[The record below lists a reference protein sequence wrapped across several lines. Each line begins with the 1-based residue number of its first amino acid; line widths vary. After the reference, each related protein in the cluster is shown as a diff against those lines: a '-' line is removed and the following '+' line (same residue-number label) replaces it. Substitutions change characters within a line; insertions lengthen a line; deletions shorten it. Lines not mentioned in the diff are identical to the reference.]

1 VTPLKEARLR
11 NPRHAFLSFLTF
23 AAILL
28 AMPRAH
34 AQQAASP
41 AGTVPVTTVVTVLG
55 PKYNA
60 PPPLGKQDIIVHSGK
75 TRVDATGWLPAQG
88 EHAGLELAI
97 VIDEAV
103 SSDIGA
109 QFKDLATFITDQQKS
124 TKVGLFYADN
134 GTIQAASQFNDDHVA
149 VAKTLRLPFG
159 RFGAYSSIYL
169 SLMDLIKRWPATGA
183 RREIL
188 LIADGIDRF
197 RGDFPTS
204 TDLESTVTRAETA
217 GIMIHTLYST
227 GVGRVARNM
236 FRSTMG
242 QSNLSKITD
251 ATGGEAFF
259 QGLQTPIS
267 FGPYLQQLDMVLRNQ
282 YWLTMAMPLSKKP
295 KGDLR
300 QFRVTTEQTNVEISS
315 AREVFVPGTPK

>member
-1 VTPLKEARLR
+1 VTALKEARLR
-11 NPRHAFLSFLTF
+11 NLRHAFLSFFIL
-23 AAILL
+23 AAILI
-28 AMPRAH
+28 ATPQAH

-60 PPPLGKQDIIVHSGK
+60 PPPLGKQDIIAHSGK
-75 TRVDATGWLPAQG
+75 ARVDVTGWLPAQG

-103 SSDIGA
+103 SSDIGG

-124 TKVGLFYADN
+124 TKVGLFYAND
-134 GTIQAASQFNDDHVA
+134 GTVQAASQFNDDHAA

-169 SLMDLIKRWPATGA
+169 SLLDLMKRWPATNA

-204 TDLESTVTRAETA
+204 TDLESTVTRAETE

-236 FRSTMG
+236 FRSNLG

-282 YWLTMAMPLSKKP
+282 YWLTMAMPRSKKP

-300 QFRVTTEQTNVEISS
+300 QFRATTEQSNVEISS

>member
-1 VTPLKEARLR
+1 MRYLVQTVFSLLV
-11 NPRHAFLSFLTF
+11 FT
-23 AAILL
+23 AILI
-28 AMPRAH
+28 AIPPAR

-55 PKYNA
+55 PKFNA
-60 PPPLGKQDIIVHSGK
+60 PPPLGKEDIIVHSGK
-75 TRVDATGWLPAQG
+75 ARMDVTGWLPAQG

-97 VIDEAV
+97 VIDDAV
-103 SSDIGA
+103 STDIGA
-109 QFKDLATFITDQQKS
+109 QFKDLATFITDQQKT
-124 TKVGLFYADN
+124 TKVGIFYADD
-134 GTIQAASQFNDDHVA
+134 GTIQAASQFNDDHAA
-149 VAKTLRLPFG
+149 VAKSLRLPIG
-159 RFGAYSSIYL
+159 RFAAYSSIYL
-169 SLMDLIKRWPATGA
+169 SMMDLIKRWPATRA

-204 TDLESTVTRAETA
+204 TDLESAITSAETA

-227 GVGRVARNM
+227 GVGRVARNL
-236 FRSTMG
+236 FRSNLG

-267 FGPYLQQLDMVLRNQ
+267 FGPYLQQLDVVLRNQ
-282 YWLTMAMPLSKKP
+282 YWLTFAMPRSKKA

-300 QFRVTTEQTNVEISS
+300 PFRVTTEQHNVEIS
-315 AREVFVPGTPK
+315 APREVFVPGPAK

>member
-1 VTPLKEARLR
+1 VRYLVQTVFSLLV
-11 NPRHAFLSFLTF
+11 FT
-23 AAILL
+23 AILI
-28 AMPRAH
+28 AIPPAR

-55 PKYNA
+55 PKFNA
-60 PPPLGKQDIIVHSGK
+60 PPPLGKEDIIVHSGK
-75 TRVDATGWLPAQG
+75 ARMDVTGWLPAQG

-97 VIDEAV
+97 VIDDAV
-103 SSDIGA
+103 STDIGA
-109 QFKDLATFITDQQKS
+109 QFKDLATFITDQQKT
-124 TKVGLFYADN
+124 TKVGIFYADD
-134 GTIQAASQFNDDHVA
+134 GTIQAASQFNDDHAA
-149 VAKTLRLPFG
+149 VAKSLRLPIG
-159 RFGAYSSIYL
+159 RFAAYSSIYL
-169 SLMDLIKRWPATGA
+169 SMMDLIKRWPATRD

-204 TDLESTVTRAETA
+204 TDLESAITSAETA

-227 GVGRVARNM
+227 GVGRVARNL
-236 FRSTMG
+236 FRSNLG

-267 FGPYLQQLDMVLRNQ
+267 FGPYLQQLDVVLRNQ
-282 YWLTMAMPLSKKP
+282 YWLTFAMPRSKKA

-300 QFRVTTEQTNVEISS
+300 PFRVTTEQHNVEIS
-315 AREVFVPGTPK
+315 APREVFVPGPAK

>member
-1 VTPLKEARLR
+1 MRYLVQTVFSLLV
-11 NPRHAFLSFLTF
+11 FT
-23 AAILL
+23 AILI
-28 AMPRAH
+28 AIPPAR

-55 PKYNA
+55 PKFNA
-60 PPPLGKQDIIVHSGK
+60 PPPLGKEDIIVHSGK
-75 TRVDATGWLPAQG
+75 ARMDVTGWLPAQG

-97 VIDEAV
+97 VIDDAV
-103 SSDIGA
+103 STDIGA
-109 QFKDLATFITDQQKS
+109 QFKDLATFITDQQKT
-124 TKVGLFYADN
+124 TKVGIFYADD
-134 GTIQAASQFNDDHVA
+134 GTIQAASQFNDDHAA
-149 VAKTLRLPFG
+149 VAKSLRLPIG
-159 RFGAYSSIYL
+159 RFAAYSSIYL
-169 SLMDLIKRWPATGA
+169 SMMDLIKRWPATRD

-204 TDLESTVTRAETA
+204 TDLESAITSAETA

-227 GVGRVARNM
+227 GVGRVARNL
-236 FRSTMG
+236 FRSTLG

-267 FGPYLQQLDMVLRNQ
+267 FGPYLQQLDVVLRNQ
-282 YWLTMAMPLSKKP
+282 YWLTFAMPRSKKA

-300 QFRVTTEQTNVEISS
+300 PFRVTTEQHNVEIS
-315 AREVFVPGTPK
+315 APREVFVPGPAK

>member
-1 VTPLKEARLR
+1 MR
-11 NPRHAFLSFLTF
+11 NLRHAFLSFLTF
-23 AAILL
+23 AAILI
-28 AMPRAH
+28 ATPRAR

-60 PPPLGKQDIIVHSGK
+60 PPPLGKEDIIVHSGK
-75 TRVDATGWLPAQG
+75 ARVDVTGWLPAQG

-103 SSDIGA
+103 SSDIGG

-124 TKVGLFYADN
+124 TKVGLFYAND
-134 GTIQAASQFNDDHVA
+134 GTIQAASQFNDDHPA

-159 RFGAYSSIYL
+159 RFGAYSSVYL
-169 SLMDLIKRWPATGA
+169 SLLDLIKRWPATGA

-236 FRSTMG
+236 FRSNLG

-282 YWLTMAMPLSKKP
+282 YWLTMAMPRSKKP
-295 KGDLR
+295 KGELR
-300 QFRVTTEQTNVEISS
+300 QFHVTTEQSNVEISS

>member
-1 VTPLKEARLR
+1 MR
-11 NPRHAFLSFLTF
+11 NLSHSFLSFAIF
-23 AAILL
+23 SAILI
-28 AMPRAH
+28 ATPSAN
-34 AQQAASP
+34 AQQAVSP
-41 AGTVPVTTVVTVLG
+41 AGAVPVTTVVTVLG
-55 PKYNA
+55 PKFNA
-60 PPPLGKQDIIVHSGK
+60 PPPLGKEDIIVHSGK
-75 TRVDATGWLPAQG
+75 ARVDVTGWLPAQG
-88 EHAGLELAI
+88 EHAELELAI

-103 SSDIGA
+103 SSDIGG

-124 TKVGLFYADN
+124 TRVGLFYADN
-134 GTIQAASQFNDDHVA
+134 GTIQAASQFNDDHAA
-149 VAKTLRLPFG
+149 VAKTLHLPLG
-159 RFGAYSSIYL
+159 RFAAYSSIYL
-169 SLMDLIKRWPATGA
+169 SMMDLIKRWPATGA

-204 TDLESTVTRAETA
+204 TDLESTITRAETA

-227 GVGRVARNM
+227 GVGRAARNT
-236 FRSTMG
+236 FRSNLG

-282 YWLTMAMPLSKKP
+282 YWLTLAMPRSKKP

-300 QFRVTTEQTNVEISS
+300 PFRVNTEQSNVEISS
-315 AREVFVPGTPK
+315 AREVFVPGTAK

>member
-1 VTPLKEARLR
+1 VRYLVQTVFSLLV
-11 NPRHAFLSFLTF
+11 FT
-23 AAILL
+23 AILI
-28 AMPRAH
+28 AIPPAR

-55 PKYNA
+55 PKFNA
-60 PPPLGKQDIIVHSGK
+60 PPPLGKEDIIVHSGK
-75 TRVDATGWLPAQG
+75 ARMDVTGWLPAQG

-97 VIDEAV
+97 VIDDAV
-103 SSDIGA
+103 STDIGA
-109 QFKDLATFITDQQKS
+109 QFKDLATFITDQQKT
-124 TKVGLFYADN
+124 TKVGIFYADD
-134 GTIQAASQFNDDHVA
+134 GTIQAASQFNDDHAA
-149 VAKTLRLPFG
+149 VAKSLRLPIG
-159 RFGAYSSIYL
+159 RFAAYSSIYL
-169 SLMDLIKRWPATGA
+169 SMMDLIKRWPATRD

-204 TDLESTVTRAETA
+204 TDLESAITSAETA

-227 GVGRVARNM
+227 GVGRVARNL
-236 FRSTMG
+236 FRSTLG

-267 FGPYLQQLDMVLRNQ
+267 FGPYLQQLDVVLRNQ
-282 YWLTMAMPLSKKP
+282 YWLTFAMPRSKKA

-300 QFRVTTEQTNVEISS
+300 PFRVTTEQHNVEIS
-315 AREVFVPGTPK
+315 APREVFVPGPAK

>member
-1 VTPLKEARLR
+1 MA
-11 NPRHAFLSFLTF
+11 SFP
-23 AAILL
+23 AS
-28 AMPRAH
+28 
-34 AQQAASP
+34 AQQAASS
-41 AGTVPVTTVVTVLG
+41 ASTVPVTTVVTVLG
-55 PKYNA
+55 PKFNA
-60 PPPLGKQDIIVHSGK
+60 PPPVAKEDIIVHSGK
-75 TRVDATGWLPAQG
+75 ARVDVTGWVPAQG

-97 VIDEAV
+97 LIDEAV
-103 SSDIGA
+103 STDIGL
-109 QFKDLATFITDQQKS
+109 QFKDLAAFITDQQKT
-124 TKVGLFYADN
+124 TKVGIFYADN
-134 GTIQAASQFNDDHVA
+134 GTIQAASQFNDDHAA

-159 RFGAYSSIYL
+159 RFAAYSSIYL
-169 SLMDLIKRWPATGA
+169 SMIDLIKRWPATGA

-204 TDLESTVTRAETA
+204 TDLDLTITKAQQS

-227 GVGRVARNM
+227 GVGRAARNM
-236 FRSTMG
+236 FRSNLG
-242 QSNLSKITD
+242 QSNLAKITD

-282 YWLTMAMPLSKKP
+282 AWLTFAMPRSKKA

-300 QFRVTTEQTNVEISS
+300 PFRITTEQTNVEIS
-315 AREVFVPGTPK
+315 AAQEVFVPGPAK

>member
-1 VTPLKEARLR
+1 VRYLVQTVFSLLV
-11 NPRHAFLSFLTF
+11 FT
-23 AAILL
+23 AILI
-28 AMPRAH
+28 AIPPAR

-55 PKYNA
+55 PKFNA
-60 PPPLGKQDIIVHSGK
+60 PPPLGKEDIIVHSGK
-75 TRVDATGWLPAQG
+75 ARMDVTAWLPAQG

-97 VIDEAV
+97 VIDDAV
-103 SSDIGA
+103 STDIGA
-109 QFKDLATFITDQQKS
+109 QFKDLATFITDQQKT
-124 TKVGLFYADN
+124 TKVGIFYADD
-134 GTIQAASQFNDDHVA
+134 GTIQAASQFNDDHAA
-149 VAKTLRLPFG
+149 VAKSLRLPIG
-159 RFGAYSSIYL
+159 RFAAYSSIYL
-169 SLMDLIKRWPATGA
+169 SMMDLIKRWPATRD

-204 TDLESTVTRAETA
+204 TDLESAITSAETA

-227 GVGRVARNM
+227 GVGRVARNL
-236 FRSTMG
+236 FRSTLG

-267 FGPYLQQLDMVLRNQ
+267 FGPYLQQLDVVLRNQ
-282 YWLTMAMPLSKKP
+282 YWLTFAMPRSKKA

-300 QFRVTTEQTNVEISS
+300 PFRVTTEQHNVEIS
-315 AREVFVPGTPK
+315 APREVFVPGPAK

>member
-1 VTPLKEARLR
+1 VRYLVQTVFSLLI
-11 NPRHAFLSFLTF
+11 F
-23 AAILL
+23 AAILI
-28 AMPRAH
+28 AIPPAY
-34 AQQAASP
+34 AQQAASA
-41 AGTVPVTTVVTVLG
+41 AGMVPVTTVVTVLG
-55 PKYNA
+55 PKFNA
-60 PPPLGKQDIIVHSGK
+60 PPPLGKEDIIVHSGK
-75 TRVDATGWLPAQG
+75 ARVDVTAWLPAQG

-109 QFKDLATFITDQQKS
+109 QFNDLATFITDQQKT
-124 TKVGLFYADN
+124 TKVGIFYADN
-134 GTIQAASQFNDDHVA
+134 GTIQAASQFNDDHAA
-149 VAKTLRLPFG
+149 VAKSLRLPIG
-159 RFGAYSSIYL
+159 RFAAYSSIYL
-169 SLMDLIKRWPATGA
+169 SMMDLIKRWPATGD

-204 TDLESTVTRAETA
+204 TDLESTITRAETA

-227 GVGRVARNM
+227 GVGRIARNM
-236 FRSTMG
+236 FRTNLG

-267 FGPYLQQLDMVLRNQ
+267 FGPYLQQLDIVLRNQ
-282 YWLTMAMPLSKKP
+282 YFLTLAMPRSKKT
-295 KGDLR
+295 KGELR
-300 QFRVTTEQTNVEISS
+300 QFRVTTEQHNVEIS
-315 AREVFVPGTPK
+315 APQEVFVPGQAK